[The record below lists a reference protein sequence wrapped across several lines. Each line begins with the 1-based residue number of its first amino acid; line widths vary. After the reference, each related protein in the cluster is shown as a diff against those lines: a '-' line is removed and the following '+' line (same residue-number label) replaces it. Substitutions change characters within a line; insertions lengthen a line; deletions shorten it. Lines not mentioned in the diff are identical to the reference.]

1 MPDFDIVT
9 HTIAMPNYIV
19 GGIRRSLEQPQCSSS
34 GSSGYSPSAN
44 SKALN
49 QQVSSL
55 KGSVFFF
62 WGERISFIG
71 MFLLIDPLF

>member
-62 WGERISFIG
+62 LGRKDQFYWHV
-71 MFLLIDPLF
+71 LAN